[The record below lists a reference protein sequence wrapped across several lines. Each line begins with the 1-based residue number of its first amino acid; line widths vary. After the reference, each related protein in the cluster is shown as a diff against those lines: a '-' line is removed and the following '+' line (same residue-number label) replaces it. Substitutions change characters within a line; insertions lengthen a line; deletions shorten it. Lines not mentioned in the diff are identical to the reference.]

1 MQDKIYPY
9 NDLNWASNKKQ
20 QTSNINC
27 GSHSTFSERPYS
39 MERYFHRKYEIY
51 SKDNVLAANN
61 LIYFF

>member
-27 GSHSTFSERPYS
+27 GPYSTFSEPPYS
-39 MERYFHRKYEIY
+39 MGRYFHRKYEIY
-51 SKDNVLAANN
+51 FKGAR
-61 LIYFF
+61 